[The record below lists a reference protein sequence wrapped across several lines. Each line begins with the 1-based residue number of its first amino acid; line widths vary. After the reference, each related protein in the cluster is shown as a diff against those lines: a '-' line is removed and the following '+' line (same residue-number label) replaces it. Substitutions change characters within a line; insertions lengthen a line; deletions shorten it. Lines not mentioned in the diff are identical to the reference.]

1 MSDVCFGIISNIETY
16 HDPYEL
22 AGIRAAKQVYGNGS
36 NFGVCSDQADAVVA
50 EQFAA
55 EKEQLQNRLQA
66 EYFTALRAMHEQL
79 VHKQFRTIAFDDDL
93 VLPWFNDHFTDIPV
107 CWGTP
112 DRPGVGVDYCGISLI
127 PPDSVLV
134 MIERLTARAA
144 RVGENE
150 RDELLRLIALLR
162 QGVDEGR
169 WAICFGV

>member
-1 MSDVCFGIISNIETY
+1 MSNVCFGIVSNIETY

-36 NFGVCSDQADAVVA
+36 NFVVCSDQADAVLA

-79 VHKQFRTIAFDDDL
+79 VYKQFRTIAFDDDL

-112 DRPGVGVDYCGISLI
+112 DRPGVGVDYCGVSLI
-127 PPDSVLV
+127 PPDSARV

-144 RVGENE
+144 LVDADERGELE
-150 RDELLRLIALLR
+150 RLIALLR
-162 QGVDEGR
+162 QAVGENR
-169 WAICFGV
+169 WTICFGV